1 MNKQV
6 LLLIVFL
13 ALNLST
19 YAQGQGRDSKKG
31 NQKEAMQTMVSTLE
45 LDELQE
51 ISFKEVLRQT
61 MTERRTLRDQDLTQ
75 EVKRETLKSISDKE
89 NIEVAKILNDDQYK
103 EFLLL
108 KDEMREKARKQRNG
122 GSKKRN

>member
-1 MNKQV
+1 MNKHV

-13 ALNLST
+13 SLNLST
-19 YAQGQGRDSKKG
+19 YAQGQGRESKKG

-61 MTERRTLRDQDLTQ
+61 MTERKALRDQVLTQ

>member
-19 YAQGQGRDSKKG
+19 YAQGQGREGKKG

-61 MTERRTLRDQDLTQ
+61 MTERRTLRDHDLTQ

-89 NIEVAKILNDDQYK
+89 NIEVAKILNDDQYN

-122 GSKKRN
+122 GNKKRN

>member
-6 LLLIVFL
+6 LLLIVIL

-19 YAQGQGRDSKKG
+19 YAQGQGREFKKG
-31 NQKEAMQTMVSTLE
+31 NQKEAMQAMVSALE

-51 ISFKEVLRQT
+51 VIFKEVLGQT
-61 MTERRTLRDQDLTQ
+61 MTERRSLRDQDLSQ
-75 EVKRETLKSISDKE
+75 EVKRETLKSISEKE
-89 NIEVAKILNDDQYK
+89 NIKVAKILNDDQYK

>member
-1 MNKQV
+1 
-6 LLLIVFL
+6 
-13 ALNLST
+13 
-19 YAQGQGRDSKKG
+19 
-31 NQKEAMQTMVSTLE
+31 MVSTLE

-89 NIEVAKILNDDQYK
+89 NIEVAKILNDDQYN

-122 GSKKRN
+122 GNKKRN